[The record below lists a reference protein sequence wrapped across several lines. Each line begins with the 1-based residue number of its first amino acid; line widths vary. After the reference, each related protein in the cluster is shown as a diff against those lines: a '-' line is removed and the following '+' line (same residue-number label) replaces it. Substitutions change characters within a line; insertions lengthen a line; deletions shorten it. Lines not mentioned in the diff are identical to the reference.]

1 MSLYGYSAKIGEN
14 QVPAQAY
21 DLNCSYKDL
30 TQVARA
36 VKNKPVRIA
45 RKILQNAI
53 DKAMPIRYFT
63 YNTRIGHR
71 PQLGGQKGRYPIKE
85 AKMAL
90 KLLNSAVSNALNK
103 GFDEKNL
110 FVKTAAAYKQNTI
123 PRYKRFFA
131 TSVTLG
137 YGRQAIR
144 ADYETARLELIL
156 ESKEPAVKREAR
168 RAGAKPAEKTV
179 EKPSEKKA
187 EEKKP
192 EARKEIKADEKKGE
206 KPQAKKEEQKPAE
219 KKPVEKAD
227 KASPVKVQQPIKT
240 NVEVSDAERLML
252 GKQKQ

>member
-21 DLNCSYKDL
+21 DLNCSYKDM

-36 VKNKPVRIA
+36 IKNKPIRIA
-45 RKILQNAI
+45 QKILRNAI
-53 DKAMPIRYFT
+53 DKTMPIRYFT

-71 PQLGGQKGRYPIKE
+71 PQLGGNKGRYPIKE

-90 KLLNSAVSNALNK
+90 KLLNSAVANAQNK

-156 ESKEPAVKREAR
+156 ESKEPASKREGR
-168 RAGAKPAEKTV
+168 R
-179 EKPSEKKA
+179 
-187 EEKKP
+187 
-192 EARKEIKADEKKGE
+192 
-206 KPQAKKEEQKPAE
+206 QALKPAE
-219 KKPVEKAD
+219 KKPEAKNEL
-227 KASPVKVQQPIKT
+227 VKKETQAKK
-240 NVEVSDAERLML
+240 D
-252 GKQKQ
+252 